1 MAERILFK
9 VSNVIHKKKRKIKG
23 PSLEILREI
32 NAGKHPSNKVIVFC
46 FAHLSNIGIGVS
58 CGRMYTLAK

>member
-1 MAERILFK
+1 
-9 VSNVIHKKKRKIKG
+9 VIHKKKRKIKG
-23 PSLEILREI
+23 PSLEIVREI